1 MPPPVPSYSNADIID
16 VQRDVTKEN
25 MRLHDTYLLGKLSNE
40 WIEHPDRLWYETVET
55 WVNHSNECKK
65 NVLPVLFE
73 RKMPT
78 NDAYE
83 GNHDQSLDYYGKSPW
98 FSSQELE
105 I

>member
-16 VQRDVTKEN
+16 VQRDVIKEN

-40 WIEHPDRLWYETVET
+40 WIEQLNQILREKWD
-55 WVNHSNECKK
+55 SNSNDWNKYISSELFKCKM
-65 NVLPVLFE
+65 L
-73 RKMPT
+73 T
-78 NDAYE
+78 NNTYE